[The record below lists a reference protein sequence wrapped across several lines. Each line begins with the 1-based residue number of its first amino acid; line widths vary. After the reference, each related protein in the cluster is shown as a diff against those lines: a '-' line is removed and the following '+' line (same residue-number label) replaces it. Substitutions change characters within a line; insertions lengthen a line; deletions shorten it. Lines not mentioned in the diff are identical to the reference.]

1 MSFLLDTCY
10 LSEFIKKQP
19 SQKVVYWSEQQQ
31 EHTLYISVLTLG
43 EIQQGITQMIRS
55 KRKTALEKWLDEA
68 LLPRFEGRIL
78 DISRDVA
85 ITWGQVQG
93 EARRQGG
100 PLAVIDSLIA
110 ATALT
115 HNLTI
120 ATQNVAN
127 MQGSGVTLVNPWE

>member
-1 MSFLLDTCY
+1 VSFLLDTCY

-93 EARRQGG
+93 EARRQGR

-120 ATQNVAN
+120 ATRNVAN
-127 MQGSGVTLVNPWE
+127 MQGSGVKLVNPWE

>member
-1 MSFLLDTCY
+1 
-10 LSEFIKKQP
+10 
-19 SQKVVYWSEQQQ
+19 
-31 EHTLYISVLTLG
+31 
-43 EIQQGITQMIRS
+43 MIRS

-93 EARRQGG
+93 EARRQGR

-120 ATQNVAN
+120 ATRNVAN
-127 MQGSGVTLVNPWE
+127 MQGSGVKLVNPWE

>member
-120 ATQNVAN
+120 ATRNVAN

>member
-10 LSEFIKKQP
+10 LYEFIKKQP

>member
-115 HNLTI
+115 QNLTI

>member
-93 EARRQGG
+93 EARRQGR

-120 ATQNVAN
+120 ATRNVAN
-127 MQGSGVTLVNPWE
+127 MQGSGVKLVNPWE

>member
-100 PLAVIDSLIA
+100 PLAMIDSLIA

-120 ATQNVAN
+120 ATRNVAN
-127 MQGSGVTLVNPWE
+127 MQGSGVKSVNPWE